1 VRILG
6 LMAVVLLLTACQ
18 GTAFEKPPIADSP
31 CDARLAGHWD
41 SIGDKADEDGE
52 VQLDVSDAC
61 DLAVFERKQ
70 GKILAGSP
78 TRLHVGQLGDWR
90 YLWVDAQWSKQ
101 RFDTGLPVR
110 PGDIYLMRYQ
120 LRKGELV
127 LNVPDDKLIAH
138 RIIDG
143 DIPGQVSK
151 DDQNLQNRITGGPH
165 PQLLDSPGFFR
176 RDEMRFRRGEGSG
189 KP

>member
-1 VRILG
+1 MRFLL
-6 LMAVVLLLTACQ
+6 LMAASLLLSACQ
-18 GTAFEKPPIADSP
+18 GTAFELPPIADAP

-41 SIGDKADEDGE
+41 SIGDRADEDGE
-52 VQLDVSDAC
+52 VQLDVSDSC
-61 DLAVFERKQ
+61 SLSVYERKQ
-70 GKILAGSP
+70 GKIVSGDP
-78 TRLHVGQLGDWR
+78 TQLHVGQLGEWW
-90 YLWVDAQWSKQ
+90 YLWVDAEWSRK

-110 PGDIYLMRYQ
+110 PGDIYLMRYE

-127 LNVPDDKLIAH
+127 LNMPDDKAIAH

-143 DIPGQVSK
+143 QIPGQVSK

-165 PQLLDSPGFFR
+165 PRLLDSPGFFS
-176 RDEMRFRRGEGSG
+176 RDEMRFRRGQGSV